1 MKKLLIAASIALFAG
16 LALADGVLKPDHGG
30 VMTEASSGNRVELVA
45 GAEQLTIYLT
55 DHSGK
60 PVASKGA
67 SGEVTMLSGTE
78 KTKTVLT
85 PSGTNQ
91 LVAKAKAGAG
101 AKAIVKLALPGKPA
115 DLVRLT
121 LK

>member
-1 MKKLLIAASIALFAG
+1 MKKLLIAASIALSAG
-16 LALADGVLKPDHGG
+16 LAFADGVLKPDHGG
-30 VMTEASSGNRVELVA
+30 VMTEAASGNRVELVA
-45 GAEQLTIYLT
+45 GAEQLTVYLT

-60 PVASKGA
+60 PVDSKGA

-78 KTKTVLT
+78 KTRVTLT

-91 LVAKAKAGAG
+91 LVGKAKAGAG
-101 AKAIVKLALPGKPA
+101 AKAIVKLALTGKPA
-115 DLVRLT
+115 DLMRLT